1 MKIMRSVLGVIVAT
15 LFFADSVVA
24 QSFSP
29 TDKLLVLVTGT
40 PLSTTMFGYSGQA
53 SLFQST
59 GMNADGTIV
68 FSPVP
73 GAQAV
78 SVERNS
84 ATDFTN
90 KGNYGTN
97 GFIPPGIYFLHYHRL
112 DTKISTI
119 RHRLGLSDSPG
130 GETIL
135 STKPTPPVTRTAL
148 QFHVAFNNLSDFKA
162 NVSEGCIT
170 LTQANFGKLFPDA
183 VFDKAQSPLAP
194 GNSDPNTLGLTGS
207 TSNVLVFVTDVLSSG
222 KQDQQTALF
231 DQIRKQ
237 LTPSDFGSGGGSQLP
252 MLRIQWK

>member
-1 MKIMRSVLGVIVAT
+1 MRSVLLDIIVAT
-15 LFFADSVVA
+15 LFLANSAVS

-29 TDKLLVLVTGT
+29 TDKLLILVTGT

-59 GMNADGTIV
+59 GMNADGTIA
-68 FSPVP
+68 FSPVS
-73 GAQAV
+73 GAQKV

-130 GETIL
+130 SETIL
-135 STKPTPPVTRTAL
+135 STRPNPPVTRTAL
-148 QFHVAFNNLSDFKA
+148 QFHVAFNNLADFKA

-170 LTQANFGKLFPDA
+170 LTQTNFGKLFPDA
-183 VFDKAQSPLAP
+183 IFDKSQSPLAP
-194 GNSDPNTLGLTGS
+194 GTSDPNTIGLAGS
-207 TSNVLVFVTDVLSSG
+207 TSNILVFVTDVLTPG

-237 LTPSDFGSGGGSQLP
+237 LKPSDFSTEGSSQLP